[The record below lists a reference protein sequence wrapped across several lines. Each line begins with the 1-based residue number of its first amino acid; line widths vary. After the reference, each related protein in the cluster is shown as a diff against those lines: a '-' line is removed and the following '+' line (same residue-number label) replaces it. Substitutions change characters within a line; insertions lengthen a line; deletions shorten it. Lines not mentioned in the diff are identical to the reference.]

1 MRTITLFALALT
13 LASCANDTAPT
24 DKPVAAQITEE
35 KTPYKKAT
43 QTNSTFRLMTEK
55 ELQLPT
61 SYDIKGTIQL
71 VKGFEDKNGKNF
83 LVLSLSEEK
92 QGDEEDMR
100 SQVLMAEHIVE
111 GPEGTFK
118 SMRKFQDF
126 VKDCMFDISLSFNK
140 ATVSVTDLDKN
151 GFGEATFGYLVDCVS
166 DLSPNNAKL
175 ILTENGEKFIIR
187 GTSAVNYGGGHLE
200 GGTSTLGGEMK
211 NAPAEFKTHLTSVWK
226 KEFALK

>member
-1 MRTITLFALALT
+1 MA
-13 LASCANDTAPT
+13 
-24 DKPVAAQITEE
+24 
-35 KTPYKKAT
+35 
-43 QTNSTFRLMTEK
+43 EK
-55 ELQLPT
+55 EIKLPQ
-61 SYDIKGTIQL
+61 SYEKKGTIQL

-92 QGDEEDMR
+92 QGDEEDMKSR
-100 SQVLMAEHIVE
+100 VLMAEHIVE
-111 GPEGTFK
+111 GPDGALKT
-118 SMRKFQDF
+118 MRKFQDF

-166 DLSPNNAKL
+166 DVSPNNAKL
-175 ILTENGEKFIIR
+175 ILTENGEKVIIR
-187 GTSAVNYGGGHLE
+187 GAAAVDYGNGKAE

-211 NAPAEFKTHLTSVWK
+211 HAPAEFKAHMTKVWD

>member
-13 LASCANDTAPT
+13 LASCTNDTTSAP
-24 DKPVAAQITEE
+24 KSAVVQAHEKEATEE
-35 KTPYKKAT
+35 KSVQAI
-43 QTNSTFRLMTEK
+43 TFRLMTEK
-55 ELQLPT
+55 ETQLPP
-61 SYDIKGTIQL
+61 SYEKKGTIQL
-71 VKGFEDKNGKNF
+71 IKGFEDKNGKNF

-100 SQVLMAEHIVE
+100 SQVLLAEHLVE
-111 GPEGTFK
+111 SSNGTLK
-118 SMRKFQDF
+118 TIRKFQDF
-126 VKDCMFDISLSFNK
+126 VKDCMFDISLSFNE
-140 ATVSVTDLDKN
+140 ATVSVTDLDNN

-166 DLSPNNAKL
+166 DVSPNNAKL

-187 GTSAVNYGGGHLE
+187 GTAAVDYGNGKLE

-211 NAPAEFKTHLTSVWK
+211 LAPTEFKAHMVNLWD